1 MALTDTT
8 IRNTKPAEKQFKLY
22 DERGLFLIITPS
34 GGKWWRVKYRFAGK
48 EKSLS
53 LGTYPDVSLKDAR
66 SRRDEARK
74 LLANEIDPGQ
84 NRKAQKAVRQDRAA
98 NSFEVVAREWYA
110 KHSANWSPNHGDRI
124 IRRFER
130 DIFPWMGGQ
139 INHTTTYRHY

>member
-22 DERGLFLIITPS
+22 DERGLLLIITPS

-74 LLANEIDPGQ
+74 LLTNGIDPGQ
-84 NRKAQKAVRQDRAA
+84 NARHRKPSGK
-98 NSFEVVAREWYA
+98 
-110 KHSANWSPNHGDRI
+110 I
-124 IRRFER
+124 ER
-130 DIFPWMGGQ
+130 L
-139 INHTTTYRHY
+139 TALR